1 MEDIPEEEY
10 QELFH
15 CSKEEYI
22 NMWAGMGES
31 MIRSA
36 LLGQA
41 LRDRA
46 GKPLTEADYQRYL
59 QRYVDMGK
67 SAEEA
72 RAQHPV
78 REFLVDTL
86 AGEWMDEI
94 ERIAPERLKE
104 GYV

>member
-1 MEDIPEEEY
+1 
-10 QELFH
+10 
-15 CSKEEYI
+15 
-22 NMWAGMGES
+22 MWAGVGES
-31 MIRSA
+31 MVRSA

-41 LRDRA
+41 MRDRA
-46 GKPLTEADYQRYL
+46 GNPLTEADYERYL

-72 RAQHPV
+72 REQHPV

-86 AGEWMDEI
+86 AGEWMDEM